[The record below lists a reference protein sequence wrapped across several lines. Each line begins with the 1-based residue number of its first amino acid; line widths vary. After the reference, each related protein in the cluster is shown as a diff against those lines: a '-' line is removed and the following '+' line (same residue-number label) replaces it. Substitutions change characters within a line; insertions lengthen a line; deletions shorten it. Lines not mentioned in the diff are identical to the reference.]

1 MQLDNNSKRL
11 IEELKPVVENILKER
26 PYHIPDLVEM
36 VARLDCDDFIM
47 QNIIAY
53 LEYEKKVL
61 FLGFGKGYMIFQ
73 TLCGPV
79 KHRVELSVYC
89 SPEFME
95 NLKIN
100 IFNALQERDLTKP
113 ELHDLL
119 NKLDEDTYFLA
130 MEMIISIIVNQLK
143 EENSVERCRTK
154 IISNVPRSA
163 YYRSRKHNVVQVD
176 VFKAI

>member
-1 MQLDNNSKRL
+1 
-11 IEELKPVVENILKER
+11 
-26 PYHIPDLVEM
+26 
-36 VARLDCDDFIM
+36 
-47 QNIIAY
+47 
-53 LEYEKKVL
+53 
-61 FLGFGKGYMIFQ
+61 
-73 TLCGPV
+73 
-79 KHRVELSVYC
+79 
-89 SPEFME
+89 ME

-100 IFNALQERDLTKP
+100 IFNALQERNLTKP